1 VPFVVFFFEVY
12 SNVTTALVAISGYLI
27 SIGAAYTIYTAT
39 QRTGVQEKFLD
50 YRALAEGMR
59 VALFWRLAG
68 LNSSPASY
76 YLSKQQ
82 SELDWI
88 RYAINTWELLARRST
103 TEQPLNRALETVRT
117 CWFSDQMDYFGR
129 KARANKRAADKLGA
143 CATFFFRLGFFV
155 LTPAMLIIHGLKLG
169 GEQLD
174 PWMQVVTPAAFVIAG
189 ACDYYAER
197 MLFSEHAKQYSR
209 MHDIFRK
216 SLNSFLEKAGE

>member
-1 VPFVVFFFEVY
+1 MPGAVVVFFFEVY

-88 RYAINTWELLARRST
+88 RYAIKHLGAAGSQINDRA
-103 TEQPLNRALETVRT
+103 ALEPRPGNCPYLLV
-117 CWFSDQMDYFGR
+117 Q
-129 KARANKRAADKLGA
+129 
-143 CATFFFRLGFFV
+143 
-155 LTPAMLIIHGLKLG
+155 
-169 GEQLD
+169 
-174 PWMQVVTPAAFVIAG
+174 
-189 ACDYYAER
+189 
-197 MLFSEHAKQYSR
+197 
-209 MHDIFRK
+209 
-216 SLNSFLEKAGE
+216 